1 MTLKIHMNPHEKLTD
16 AYFLVLLH
24 EIHIKQVLGMELV
37 SIKMTIIIHL
47 IFDWIVFLAQYE
59 TKTLQN
65 IAINN
70 LVVRNLI
77 KYNNDSWESIILMNV
92 LFNKNKLRY

>member
-1 MTLKIHMNPHEKLTD
+1 M
-16 AYFLVLLH
+16 
-24 EIHIKQVLGMELV
+24 
-37 SIKMTIIIHL
+37 IHL
-47 IFDWIVFLAQYE
+47 VFDWIVFLAQYE

-70 LVVRNLI
+70 LVVKNLI

-92 LFNKNKLRY
+92 LFNENKLTYLIFI